1 MKKLIAIDLDGTLL
15 SSNIEISEVNVQAI
29 QKAQKAGHVVMICSG
44 RAPEDIKTVIS
55 QTPLE
60 CPVAGSNGTMVLADG
75 KLLSQIS
82 IDKNNVKTVAN
93 ILNENKYPFK
103 IYSSQGIFVAST
115 WTERMLA
122 FLEQNQEVSKGLTPK
137 EYKFMTEQPK
147 ETDTIKIFDHIDDV
161 LNKENIAVQ
170 KFFIPTIS
178 GKTELISKLDE
189 IEGISITTSGPF
201 NIEIMDTNGHKGN
214 GIKVM
219 AEYYNIPIENT
230 VAIGDNFNDV
240 PMLEAAGLSVAMG
253 NADPFVK
260 DIADVVTL
268 TNNEHGVAHAIEKYV
283 LTNN

>member
-178 GKTELISKLDE
+178 GKTELISKLNE

-240 PMLEAAGLSVAMG
+240 PMLEVAGLSVAMG
-253 NADPFVK
+253 NADPSVK
-260 DIADVVTL
+260 EIADVVTL